1 MHPDT
6 PQGDTTARRTLDAW
20 RAYGRIR
27 EAGNRVY
34 PNIVALALI
43 LAPVFIL
50 TLAVLDTHAPKPCE
64 TEDSVSCFWDAD
76 TRGNGEGQSFIV
88 DQYGN
93 IAYLP

>member
-20 RAYGRIR
+20 RAYGKAAPVRK
-27 EAGNRVY
+27 AGSRLL
-34 PNIVALALI
+34 ALALT

-50 TLAVLDTHAPKPCE
+50 TLMVLDTHAPKPCE
-64 TEDSVSCFWDAD
+64 AEDSVSCFWDAD